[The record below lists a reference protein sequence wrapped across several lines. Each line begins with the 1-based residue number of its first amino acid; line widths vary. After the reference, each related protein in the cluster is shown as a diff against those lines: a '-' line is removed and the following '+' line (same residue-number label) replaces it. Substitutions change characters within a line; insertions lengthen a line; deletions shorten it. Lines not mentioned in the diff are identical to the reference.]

1 MAVRRIE
8 MIRENYKFGFDSWGL
23 ILFLV
28 IMIPNFI
35 WFAVPAPN
43 DVLRTESV
51 TKVVDAIGSVCQV
64 AMVAALCAIVH
75 KERKK
80 LGITPLIRAIIG
92 CCLVYYLCWILYY
105 TGVTNVVVI
114 LGMTVVPCLAFLFF
128 ALDRKNGIALIPI
141 GGFTVCHVIFGVV
154 NFMI

>member
-1 MAVRRIE
+1 
-8 MIRENYKFGFDSWGL
+8 MIKKNYKFGFDIWGL

-43 DVLRTESV
+43 DILRAESV
-51 TKVVDAIGSVCQV
+51 TKVADAIGSVCQV
-64 AMVAALCAIVH
+64 AMVVSLCALMH

-80 LGITPLIRAIIG
+80 ISINPLILAVIG
-92 CCLVYYLCWILYY
+92 CCLLYYLCWILYY
-105 TGVTNVVVI
+105 TGMANTVVI

-141 GGFTVCHVIFGVV
+141 GGFTICHMIFGVV
-154 NFMI
+154 NFII

>member
-1 MAVRRIE
+1 
-8 MIRENYKFGFDSWGL
+8 MIKKNYKFGFDIWGL

-43 DVLRTESV
+43 DILRAESV
-51 TKVVDAIGSVCQV
+51 TKVADAIGSVCQV
-64 AMVAALCAIVH
+64 AMVVSLCALIY

-80 LGITPLIRAIIG
+80 VSINPLILAVIG
-92 CCLVYYLCWILYY
+92 CCLLYYLCWILYY
-105 TGVTNVVVI
+105 TGMANTVVI

-154 NFMI
+154 NFII

>member
-1 MAVRRIE
+1 
-8 MIRENYKFGFDSWGL
+8 MIKKKYKFGFDSRGL

-64 AMVAALCAIVH
+64 AMVATLCVIVH

-80 LGITPLIRAIIG
+80 LGITPLIPAIIG

-128 ALDRKNGIALIPI
+128 AFDRKNRIALIPI

>member
-1 MAVRRIE
+1 
-8 MIRENYKFGFDSWGL
+8 
-23 ILFLV
+23 

-43 DVLRTESV
+43 DILRAESV
-51 TKVVDAIGSVCQV
+51 TKVADAIGSVCQV
-64 AMVAALCAIVH
+64 AMVVSLCALIY

-80 LGITPLIRAIIG
+80 VSINPLILAVIG
-92 CCLVYYLCWILYY
+92 CCLLYYLCWILYY
-105 TGVTNVVVI
+105 TGMANTVVI

-154 NFMI
+154 NFVI

>member
-1 MAVRRIE
+1 MLKK
-8 MIRENYKFGFDSWGL
+8 NYKFGFEIWGL
-23 ILFLV
+23 ILFLI
-28 IMIPNFI
+28 IMLPNFI

-43 DVLRTESV
+43 EVLRTESV

-64 AMVAALCAIVH
+64 AMVVALCASVH
-75 KERKK
+75 KECKK
-80 LGITPLIRAIIG
+80 LSITSLIIAVIG
-92 CCLVYYLCWILYY
+92 CCLLYYLCWFLYY

>member
-1 MAVRRIE
+1 MKTW
-8 MIRENYKFGFDSWGL
+8 NYKFGFDSWGL

-64 AMVAALCAIVH
+64 VMVVVLCAILH

-80 LGITPLIRAIIG
+80 LSITPLILAVLG
-92 CCLVYYLCWILYY
+92 CCLLYYLCWVLYY
-105 TGVTNVVVI
+105 TGVTSTAVL

-141 GGFTVCHVIFGVV
+141 GGFTVCHMIFGVV
-154 NFMI
+154 NFVI

>member
-1 MAVRRIE
+1 

-28 IMIPNFI
+28 IMLPNFI

-43 DVLRTESV
+43 DILRAESV
-51 TKVVDAIGSVCQV
+51 TKVVDVIGSVCQV
-64 AMVAALCAIVH
+64 VMVAVLCAIVH

-80 LGITPLIRAIIG
+80 LSITPLIPAVIG

-114 LGMTVVPCLAFLFF
+114 LGMTVAPCFAFFFF

-141 GGFTVCHVIFGVV
+141 SGFTVCHVIFGVV

>member
-1 MAVRRIE
+1 
-8 MIRENYKFGFDSWGL
+8 MIKKNYKFGFDSWGL

-35 WFAVPAPN
+35 WFAVPASN
-43 DVLRTESV
+43 DILRTESV

-80 LGITPLIRAIIG
+80 LGITPLIPAVIL
-92 CCLVYYLCWILYY
+92 CCLLYYFCWILYY
-105 TGVTNVVVI
+105 KGITNAAVI
-114 LGMTVVPCLAFLFF
+114 LGMTVMPCLSFLFF
-128 ALDRKNGIALIPI
+128 ALDRKNWIALIPTF
-141 GGFTVCHVIFGVV
+141 GFTVCHVVFGVV
-154 NFMI
+154 NFVI

>member
-8 MIRENYKFGFDSWGL
+8 MIREKYKFGFDIWGL

-64 AMVAALCAIVH
+64 IMVAVLCAIVH
-75 KERKK
+75 KECKK
-80 LGITPLIRAIIG
+80 LSITSLIIAVIG

>member
-1 MAVRRIE
+1 
-8 MIRENYKFGFDSWGL
+8 MIKKNYKFGFDIWGL

-43 DVLRTESV
+43 DILRAESV
-51 TKVVDAIGSVCQV
+51 TKVADAIGSVCQV
-64 AMVAALCAIVH
+64 AMVVSLCALIY

-80 LGITPLIRAIIG
+80 VSINPLILAVIG
-92 CCLVYYLCWILYY
+92 CCLLYYLCWILYY
-105 TGVTNVVVI
+105 TGMANTVVI

-141 GGFTVCHVIFGVV
+141 GGFTICHMIFGVV
-154 NFMI
+154 NFII